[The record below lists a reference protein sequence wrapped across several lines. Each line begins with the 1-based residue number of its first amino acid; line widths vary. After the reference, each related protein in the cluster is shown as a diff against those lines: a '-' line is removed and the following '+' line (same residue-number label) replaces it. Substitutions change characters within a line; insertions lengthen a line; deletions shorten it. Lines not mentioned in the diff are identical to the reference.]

1 MSASH
6 PCQGASWRDRDRQRG
21 KRHVKAAC
29 TRANCASLMELPR
42 DLPLDGGGTVAHF
55 PTSAPRI
62 IIHLDLDAFYVGAS
76 RLRDP
81 TLRGL
86 PVGIKQKHILA
97 TVSYEARALGA
108 KKLGKVMDSLRAC
121 PSMILVDGEDLT
133 WFRIVSRRVFG
144 LISKVCGAATPIEKL
159 GMDELWLDVTQLID
173 GHLNS
178 LPQAD
183 ESGKRWF
190 PLPSGSSAPSRRAG
204 DSASCQG
211 FSYGRDAVGHVSK
224 FSAFEASGAHPT
236 ASMRFVVAT
245 HLAKHLLAMLDST
258 LGLSASAGV
267 STSKLLSKIV
277 GGENKPAQQTLFAP
291 IGGTLQQQAGIKA
304 RFVEARE
311 IRALAGFGSVVANRI
326 EERVRGLSHHEGR
339 SESKTQLSQWHSVPP
354 HAPEMSVEAEATA
367 QSSTRRLSV
376 AQVRSQITL
385 SDMCKLFGTVQGPR
399 LWPLLW
405 GQDPSPVVP
414 APLFPATI
422 SIEDTFSPRGAT
434 QDAVERLVRSLLR
447 RLENELRAASTES
460 DPNSKGRA
468 IPQVG
473 LDHLKFRRVDRQ
485 AWSDSDY
492 SNAPNPIVRYYEL
505 IEQDEAQDGA
515 RSSALGPWLRFPAT
529 LRVSIVT
536 PASIADGTP
545 VWKARN
551 SKSSAMPVEIFE
563 VERSFESRANAL
575 SKAVQSLE
583 KALNPQRLPIRLLNL
598 AAADLRER
606 QPDRGLGSWLAS
618 RRAGKTPVEHEVD
631 MASLSQSEASSI
643 DLDIFSALPDDIQ
656 RELAAQYGLDLQQL
670 QGARSDAHYSTDAAP
685 SGASLQYDDDD
696 NLQRD
701 VQDRSGSA
709 HCEVCQAPCLPFLLH
724 DHETWQVSGLPEE
737 LRQMELEGLARVD
750 EAFHVAAERKFSTTS
765 PYESPVVQERF
776 ARTRSPS
783 RKPNG

>member
-1 MSASH
+1 
-6 PCQGASWRDRDRQRG
+6 
-21 KRHVKAAC
+21 
-29 TRANCASLMELPR
+29 MELMLPEH
-42 DLPLDGGGTVAHF
+42 LPLDGGGTVARCS
-55 PTSAPRI
+55 TSAPRI
-62 IIHLDLDAFYVGAS
+62 IIHVDLDAFYVGAS

-133 WFRIVSRRVFG
+133 WFRMVSRRVFG
-144 LISKVCGAATPIEKL
+144 LMSEVCGPATPIEKL

-173 GHLNS
+173 GHLSS

-190 PLPSGSSAPSRRAG
+190 PLPSGSSTPSRRAG

-211 FSYGRDAVGHVSK
+211 FLYGMHAVGHISK
-224 FSAFEASGAHPT
+224 FSTFEASGAHPT

-245 HLAKHLLAMLDST
+245 HLAKHLLAMLDSA

-291 IGGTLQQQAGIKA
+291 LGGTLQQQAGIKA
-304 RFVEARE
+304 TFVEARE

-326 EERVRGLSHHEGR
+326 EEFVRGLPHNQSR
-339 SESKTQLSQWHSVPP
+339 SESKTHHSQWHSVPP
-354 HAPEMSVEAEATA
+354 HAPETNIEAEATA
-367 QSSTRRLSV
+367 QSSTRLSV
-376 AQVRSQITL
+376 AEVRSQITL
-385 SDMCKLFGTVQGPR
+385 SDMCKLFGKVQGAR

-405 GQDPSPVVP
+405 GQDPSPVGP

-434 QDAVERLVRSLLR
+434 QNAVECLVRSLLR
-447 RLENELRAASTES
+447 RLENELRAGSTGF

-468 IPQVG
+468 IAEVG

-505 IEQDEAQDGA
+505 IEQDEAQDEA

-529 LRVSIVT
+529 LRVGIVT

-563 VERSFESRANAL
+563 VEHCFESRANAL

-606 QPDRGLGSWLAS
+606 QPDRRLDSWLTS
-618 RRAGKTPVEHEVD
+618 RRAGKTPVEHGVD
-631 MASLSQSEASSI
+631 LACLSQSEASSI

-656 RELAAQYGLDLQQL
+656 RELAAQHGLDLQQL
-670 QGARSDAHYSTDAAP
+670 QAKRSDTHSSTHALP
-685 SGASLQYDDDD
+685 SGASLRHDDEQ
-696 NLQRD
+696 LQRD

-709 HCEVCQAPCLPFLLH
+709 HCEVCRAACLPFLLH

-737 LRQMELEGLARVD
+737 LRQMELEELARVD
-750 EAFHVAAERKFSTTS
+750 EVFHVAPERTFSTTPS
-765 PYESPVVQERF
+765 YESPVVRKGF
-776 ARTRSPS
+776 ARTPSPS